1 MNTITV
7 YCPKCGVAVLL
18 SFIPIRISC
27 EGNQLSATLS
37 DAYADHKCAKTPQD
51 AP

>member
-1 MNTITV
+1 MITV
-7 YCPKCGVAVLL
+7 YCPKCGAAVLL
-18 SFIPIRISC
+18 SFTVTRIDC
-27 EGNQLSATLS
+27 AGNQLSATLS